1 MKLEQGQRILF
12 IGDSITDAGR
22 DYSNHY
28 DLGNGY
34 AHMAGSLL
42 LGRYADLQL
51 EVMNRGINGHKL
63 HDLAERWQRDCL
75 ALKPDILSVM
85 IGINDIWHHRSAG
98 QPIDAAYL
106 ANFKKTYRQLLNQAR
121 QENPKLQIVLLQP
134 FLLPLPQD
142 HLEWEQELMPMTA
155 SIEAVAAE
163 FGAEYIPLHEH
174 FKQLVKVSPAEH
186 FTIEDGVHPTRV
198 GHGVIASKWLDQVVS
213 ALA

>member
-1 MKLEQGQRILF
+1 MKLAQGQRVLF

-22 DYSNHY
+22 DYDNYY

-34 AHMAGSLL
+34 AHMAGSLI

-51 EVMNRGINGHKL
+51 EVLNRGINGHKL
-63 HDLAERWQRDCL
+63 QDLAERWQKDCL

-98 QPIDAAYL
+98 QPIDAQYL
-106 ANFKKTYRQLLNQAR
+106 ATFKDTYRHLLKKAR
-121 QENPKLQIVLLQP
+121 QENPKLHILLLQP
-134 FLLPLPQD
+134 FLLPLPAD
-142 HLEWEQELMPMTA
+142 HTDWETELVPMTEI
-155 SIEAVAAE
+155 IEGIATE
-163 FGAEYIPLHEH
+163 FNAQYIPLHEH

-198 GHGVIASKWLDQVVS
+198 GHGVIASQWLDQVEAV
-213 ALA
+213 